1 MNGKHG
7 RALPASVSEGLTH
20 KRVKWQKS
28 NWPERFNPFNWEWEE
43 ALNPIVGER
52 LLKKEWKDR
61 RLFTA

>member
-1 MNGKHG
+1 MRHAANPHEMS
-7 RALPASVSEGLTH
+7 LNPLT
-20 KRVKWQKS
+20 
-28 NWPERFNPFNWEWEE
+28 PERFNPFNWEWEE